1 MFLERVHRRFCTA
14 FSLLLLFAAAA
25 AAAPARIV
33 SLSPV
38 GTEILFDLGQG
49 DRIAGVTEFCDYPP
63 EAKLKP
69 KAGGFT
75 EVNLESLVA
84 MSADLLVLQDLHRQ
98 ELAPKLDALSIPYY
112 ILSQESTEDI
122 CKGILELGELCGVR
136 EQAEARV
143 AEIRSRLDAVASRL
157 EALPRPRVLLSV
169 SRELTLD
176 YLENI
181 YVAGPSGNFYNELI
195 RMAGGVNAM
204 EEGPSYVKISQEGVL
219 KIDPEVIL
227 DLVGDQSYYHAPD
240 AADPDK
246 VFSSEH
252 LMTPWLRLS
261 DVKAVR
267 EGRVRIL
274 RGTFLLRPGP
284 RIPQIVE
291 AFARCIHPEALPE
304 TLPEEKTPVAR

>member
-1 MFLERVHRRFCTA
+1 MFLTRVRRRFYVA
-14 FSLLLLFAAAA
+14 LSLLILFVAAA

-38 GTEILFDLGQG
+38 GTEILFDLGLE

-63 EAKLKP
+63 EAKQKP

-98 ELAPKLDALSIPYY
+98 ELAPKLEALGIPYY

-122 CKGILELGELCGVR
+122 CRGILELGELCGVQDR
-136 EQAEARV
+136 AEARV
-143 AEIRSRLDAVASRL
+143 AEIRSRLDAVTSRL
-157 EALPRPRVLLSV
+157 KDLPRPRVLLSV

-176 YLENI
+176 YLETL
-181 YVAGPSGNFYNELI
+181 YVAGPSGNFYDELI
-195 RMAGGVNAM
+195 QMAGGVNAV

-240 AADPDK
+240 AADPDR

-252 LMTPWLRLS
+252 LMAPWLRLS
-261 DVKAVR
+261 DVRAVR
-267 EGRVRIL
+267 EGRVHIL

-291 AFARCIHPEALPE
+291 AFARCTHPGALSDDQAPA
-304 TLPEEKTPVAR
+304 AR

>member
-1 MFLERVHRRFCTA
+1 MFLERVHRRLCTA
-14 FSLLLLFAAAA
+14 FSLLLLFVASA

-49 DRIAGVTEFCDYPP
+49 DRVVGVTEFCDYPP

-75 EVNLESLVA
+75 EVNLESLVV

-98 ELAPKLDALSIPYY
+98 ELAPKLEALGIPYY

-157 EALPRPRVLLSV
+157 EGLPRPRVLLSV
-169 SRELTLD
+169 SRELALDHLETL
-176 YLENI
+176 YI
-181 YVAGPSGNFYNELI
+181 AGPSGNFYNELI
-195 RMAGGVNAM
+195 RMAGGVNAV

-219 KIDPEVIL
+219 EINPEVIL

-240 AADPDK
+240 AADPDR

-252 LMTPWLRLS
+252 LMAPWLRIS
-261 DVKAVR
+261 DVRAVR
-267 EGRVRIL
+267 EGRVHIM